1 MSLRWYVVSGQFN
14 YTKNRVFHAILLPVF
29 IEFSRGIGTYS
40 SAKFEY
46 IIHKALDYSKKY
58 ELQLENVLKMIN
70 VEKIRF
76 SENSNMQAIITE
88 YCSDEIINEY
98 YTYMMK
104 NLMLQECD
112 KENLKD
118 KVANYIYETRCK
130 IAHYKYGQE
139 KVKDKQ
145 TLGESIIILSK
156 VVKNIYD
163 QLDDKLVEINEKLE
177 VWNKIILK

>member
-1 MSLRWYVVSGQFN
+1 ML
-14 YTKNRVFHAILLPVF
+14 
-29 IEFSRGIGTYS
+29 
-40 SAKFEY
+40 
-46 IIHKALDYSKKY
+46 
-58 ELQLENVLKMIN
+58 LENVLKMLN

-88 YCSDEIINEY
+88 YCSNEIVNEY
-98 YTYMMK
+98 YSYMMQ

-112 KENLKD
+112 KENIKD

-163 QLDDKLVEINEKLE
+163 QLDEKLVEINEKLE